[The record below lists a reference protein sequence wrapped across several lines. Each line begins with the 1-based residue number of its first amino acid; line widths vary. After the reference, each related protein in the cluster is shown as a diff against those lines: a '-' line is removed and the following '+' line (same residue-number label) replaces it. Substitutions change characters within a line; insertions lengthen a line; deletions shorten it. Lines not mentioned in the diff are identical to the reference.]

1 MANVFFGDGL
11 FPLAEGN
18 WNNVANWFSSQ
29 GYYDDGDISGTPL
42 GRLPTETDVVHLC
55 CPVTSNTPASWSGN
69 VVLLATASGGL
80 VGKISSGS
88 WAGNITGGS
97 YSGDNASEIA
107 GGTFSGT
114 VVVGNIKIS
123 GGTFNNSVTLANGSI
138 CIVTGGIF
146 NAAVNLAVNAFIF
159 TGSGSGENRLTGGT
173 FNGTATINGLKITGG
188 SFNGLF
194 SANAPS
200 GAATLS
206 NGTLALAPFTRIA
219 GGTYSPVATVAIIK
233 SGGVWTLDTST
244 IPTDPGFRRGGGT
257 FSPIITLA
265 GLPDILGAGL

>member
-1 MANVFFGDGL
+1 MANAFFGDG
-11 FPLAEGN
+11 FSSNNGN
-18 WNNVANWFSSQ
+18 WNTVSNWFA
-29 GYYDDGDISGTPL
+29 DNEGTPL
-42 GRLPTETDVVHLC
+42 GRTPTQSDVVYLR
-55 CPVTSNTPASWSGN
+55 CPVTSNTPATWTGN
-69 VVLLATASGGL
+69 VVLLDTTDGESSTGTAGR
-80 VGKISSGS
+80 ISSGNWS
-88 WAGNITGGS
+88 GSITGGS
-97 YSGDNASEIA
+97 YSVVNGSVTEIA

-123 GGTFNNSVTLANGSI
+123 GGTFNNSVTLANGAI
-138 CIVTGGIF
+138 CIVTGGVF
-146 NAAVNLAVNAFIF
+146 NGPVNLSVNVFLFADI
-159 TGSGSGENRLTGGT
+159 GENRITAGT
-173 FNGTATINGLKITGG
+173 FNSTTTINGLKITGG

-200 GAATLS
+200 GLATSSQNQSLV
-206 NGTLALAPFTRIA
+206 LAPITRIA
-219 GGTYSPVATVAIIK
+219 GGTYSPVATVSIIK